1 MPIELKAEEQELLQ
15 EELSAVAGLVSEVED
30 RARYDELAAAVEAG
44 TLPDEALEPIG
55 TLLELGLQTG
65 RIRKLH
71 RASGEQTLLR
81 LYGRTPAGKAQ
92 ADATAE
98 VNRAL
103 QQLDGQ
109 EIESVR
115 VHTRVPGTYLVMIGT
130 DALEITLRFSPDG
143 AGVESVAVG
152 V

>member
-1 MPIELKAEEQELLQ
+1 MPIELKAEEQELLA
-15 EELSAVAGLVSEVED
+15 EELAAVAGLVAEVED
-30 RARYDELAAAVEAG
+30 RARYEELAAAVEAG
-44 TLPDEALEPIG
+44 VLPDEALEPIG
-55 TLLELGLQTG
+55 TLLEVGLQTG

-71 RASGEQTLLR
+71 RASGEQALLR
-81 LYGRTPAGKAQ
+81 LFGRTPAGKAQ
-92 ADATAE
+92 AEATAE

-115 VHTRVPGTYLVMIGT
+115 VHARVPGTHLVMIST
-130 DALEITLRFSPDG
+130 DAMEITLRFSPDG